1 MSQAERNVYALTAL
15 HKYYVRILISALAKQ
30 YMISCKSKAAVFHI
44 IYMILEIMKRVSIK
58 LTKKSHWDLDPHYR
72 IILQRTGGSSIL

>member
-30 YMISCKSKAAVFHI
+30 YMISCKSKAAVFPHHLHDI
-44 IYMILEIMKRVSIK
+44 RDHE
-58 LTKKSHWDLDPHYR
+58 KSKYKTYQKIPL
-72 IILQRTGGSSIL
+72 GS